1 MREGERGRGREER
14 EGEKQG
20 HEMKT
25 FFNNF
30 LILLSCTQV
39 GCHRLLREGFYLTLN
54 QEKVCSITAILHL
67 FSASPSIPLLLS
79 LSSDEVDMKSPIAID
94 DDLSRTSSAVI
105 LESSDTIVRQDSV
118 HTSYDVLPGE
128 LGRSERERGGNL
140 VYVCVVVPHVLLF
153 LHS

>member
-1 MREGERGRGREER
+1 
-14 EGEKQG
+14 
-20 HEMKT
+20 
-25 FFNNF
+25 
-30 LILLSCTQV
+30 
-39 GCHRLLREGFYLTLN
+39 
-54 QEKVCSITAILHL
+54 
-67 FSASPSIPLLLS
+67 
-79 LSSDEVDMKSPIAID
+79 MKSPIAID